1 MTTLE
6 SEQRAFNSRIYSAL
20 DEIRFIEINVN
31 NIEQVSLL
39 LNEFI
44 KIQSMTNTSQKVD
57 SIRVIKIDN
66 FCKKILDFNA
76 EY

>member
-20 DEIRFIEINVN
+20 EKLSYIEINVN
-31 NIEQVSLL
+31 NIEQVSVL

-44 KIQSMTNTSQKVD
+44 KIRSMTNTSQRLD
-57 SIRVIKIDN
+57 STRVKKIDN
-66 FCKKILDFNA
+66 FCEKLLDFNA